1 MHWLQTLDAGLFHWV
16 NPTLSNS
23 FLDVLMTFASGNSF
37 FVPAFLLA
45 CALLIW
51 KGGTRGRICVLML
64 VLVIALGDSV
74 VCNTLKHLIHRPRP
88 FHVIPDVHVPPGI
101 GRTDSGSMPSSHAA
115 NWFAA
120 TMVLLIYYRR
130 SLWFMLPLALIV
142 SFSRIYNGVHYPGD
156 ILVGAILGAGY
167 AAGIVWTLD
176 ALWQRAGH
184 HWFLLWWQRLPSL
197 LNPTPVQIKPQS
209 TAANQQLADKQLM
222 RLGYLLI
229 FIELA
234 VNLAYIAS
242 GKISLSEDEAY
253 QWIWSKHLAL
263 SYYSKPLLIAVTQFL
278 GTSLWGDNVFGIRFF
293 APIIGAIISLAML
306 RFVARTVNVRAA
318 FWLSLIVPTVPLLA
332 LGSVLMTIDPLSV
345 LFWTLA
351 MITGWRAVQENS
363 TTRDWLWVGLWMG
376 LGFLSKYTNLFQL
389 LSWAVFF
396 LVWPPARRQ
405 LRRPGPY
412 LALLINLIC
421 TLPVLLWNQ
430 QRGWIT
436 LHHVASDGNLDKP
449 WGQLLLS
456 FFSITNLWHAF
467 WKYTTEFVGLE
478 IGLQNPFFF
487 LPIIWASIVFWKSK
501 RIHSSSQELE
511 TAAALKIPMP
521 REESM
526 EHGTSKKSAI
536 ISPPIR
542 SSTRRETA
550 TAYKDSIEP
559 SNGHYSLL
567 VYFFS
572 MGAPLFL
579 FYLLLTFHS
588 RSLPNWIAPA
598 ILPLFCLGV
607 VYWEARWRAG
617 SRAIKFWLR
626 TGLVAGCFAIV
637 LMHDTNLI
645 PKLIGWR
652 LPAIADPIR
661 RVQGWAETAQVVEA
675 AREKLLAEGKP
686 VFIIGEH
693 YGITSQVTFNLPQ
706 AKAGVPDHPLVYYIS
721 STKAENQFYY
731 WPGYQDHKGQNAIFV
746 QDLDLRGNKPNL
758 QWPRLRPQFDSINDL
773 GTVMVEHDGRPIR
786 LLQIVECR
794 GLR

>member
-1 MHWLQTLDAGLFHWV
+1 MHWLPTLDAGLFHWV

-23 FLDVLMTFASGNSF
+23 FLDVLMTFASGNRF
-37 FVPAFLLA
+37 FAPAFLLA

-51 KGGTRGRICVLML
+51 KGGARGRVCVLML
-64 VLVIALGDSV
+64 VLAIALGDSV

-120 TMVLLIYYRR
+120 TMVLFIYYRR

-142 SFSRIYNGVHYPGD
+142 SFSRIYNGVHYPSD
-156 ILVGAILGAGY
+156 ILAGAILGAGY

-176 ALWQRAGH
+176 ALWQSVGRR
-184 HWFLLWWQRLPSL
+184 WFPLWWQRLPSL
-197 LNPTPVQIKPQS
+197 LNPTPVTINPQS
-209 TAANQQLADKQLM
+209 VPANQQLADKQLM

-229 FIELA
+229 FIEL
-234 VNLAYIAS
+234 VINLAYIAS

-253 QWIWSKHLAL
+253 QWVWSKHLAL

-278 GTSLWGDNVFGIRFF
+278 GTSLWGDTIFGIRFF
-293 APIIGAIISLAML
+293 APVIGFIISLLLL
-306 RFVARTVNVRAA
+306 RFIARTVNVRAA
-318 FWLSLIVPTVPLLA
+318 FWLSLIVPATPLLA

-351 MITGWRAVQENS
+351 MIAGWRAVQENS

-376 LGFLSKYTNLFQL
+376 LGFLSKYTALFQL

-396 LVWPPARRQ
+396 ALWPPARRQ

-412 LALLINLIC
+412 LALLVGMLC
-421 TLPVLLWNQ
+421 TAPVIIWNHQ
-430 QRGWIT
+430 HGWIT
-436 LHHVASDGNLDKP
+436 IQHVIVEGGHLDKP
-449 WGQLLLS
+449 WAP
-456 FFSITNLWHAF
+456 TPANLWLGF
-467 WKYTTEFVGLE
+467 TKYTSEFVGE
-478 IGLQNPFFF
+478 EVGLLNPFFF
-487 LPIIWASIVFWKSK
+487 LPAVWAAIVFWKCKYS
-501 RIHSSSQELE
+501 HSSLQELDAN
-511 TAAALKIPMP
+511 TSSGIPAP
-521 REESM
+521 REERM
-526 EHGTSKKSAI
+526 VRGFSKKAVILTPALS
-536 ISPPIR
+536 SPKQGE
-542 SSTRRETA
+542 SRRA
-550 TAYKDSIEP
+550 GHGLVEP
-559 SNGHYSLL
+559 SKSNYSLL

-588 RSLPNWIAPA
+588 RSLPNWIAPS
-598 ILPLFCLGV
+598 ILPLLCLGV
-607 VYWEARWRAG
+607 VFWEARWRAG
-617 SRAIKFWLR
+617 FRGIRFCLY
-626 TGLVAGCFAIV
+626 TGLIAGCFAVV
-637 LMHDTNLI
+637 LLHDGNLI
-645 PKLIGWR
+645 PKITGYR
-652 LPAIADPIR
+652 LPPAIDPMR
-661 RVQGWAETAQVVEA
+661 RVQGWAETAKVVQA

-693 YGITSQVTFNLPQ
+693 YGITSQVTFNLPE

-721 STKAENQFYY
+721 STNAENQYY
-731 WPGYQDHKGQNAIFV
+731 FWPSYQDRKGQNAIFV
-746 QDLDLRGNKPNL
+746 QDLDLRGNKPD
-758 QWPRLRPQFDSINDL
+758 LRWRPLRRQFESIKDL

-794 GLR
+794 SLR